1 MTSGGKIAISL
12 NGQPFK
18 MARAQI
24 PEGDFRFRACAQ
36 LDKPA
41 DGAPPIVVSSYGV
54 TNGQ

>member
-1 MTSGGKIAISL
+1 
-12 NGQPFK
+12 

-24 PEGDFRFRACAQ
+24 PEGDFRFRAYGQ

-41 DGAPPIVVSSYGV
+41 DAPPIVVSSYRM